1 MSATTREDWLRR
13 DLAAPRERAGRALPI
28 LPITCGVFA
37 AYVGLVALRGEIQR
51 LAYDLGA
58 AVQLET
64 QLLER
69 ERAAAVAVRQL
80 RDPRRLRELAA
91 QQGFVVPE
99 RVIELAPPQAER
111 AAMRSLR
118 SRAESNEPVR
128 P

>member
-1 MSATTREDWLRR
+1 MSATTQEDWLRR
-13 DLAAPRERAGRALPI
+13 DLAAPRERVRGLPL

-58 AVQLET
+58 AVQQET

-69 ERAAAVAVRQL
+69 ERSAAVDVRRL
-80 RDPRRLRELAA
+80 RDPRRLREIAA

-99 RVIELAPPQAER
+99 RVIELAPER
-111 AAMRSLR
+111 
-118 SRAESNEPVR
+118 VR

>member
-1 MSATTREDWLRR
+1 MSATTQEDWLRR
-13 DLAAPRERAGRALPI
+13 DLAAPREHTRALPL
-28 LPITCGVFA
+28 LPIACGVFA

-69 ERAAAVAVRQL
+69 ERAAAVDVRRL
-80 RDPRRLRELAA
+80 RDPRRLREIAVE
-91 QQGFVVPE
+91 QGFVVPE
-99 RVIELAPPQAER
+99 RVIELAPER
-111 AAMRSLR
+111 
-118 SRAESNEPVR
+118 VR

>member
-1 MSATTREDWLRR
+1 MSATTQAGWLRR
-13 DLAAPRERAGRALPI
+13 DLAAPRERTRGLPL

-58 AVQLET
+58 SLQQET

-69 ERAAAVAVRQL
+69 ERAAAVEVRRL
-80 RDPRRLRELAA
+80 RDPRRLREIAA

-99 RVIELAPPQAER
+99 RVIELAAQPAER
-111 AAMRSLR
+111 AAKPSG
-118 SRAESNEPVR
+118 PVR